1 MKINE
6 GVLNDLP
13 GELYTIDVDDKI
25 SDYCKYL
32 VATIQA
38 AENQKQMNTVG
49 LVKLCKLKAAEKV
62 NLTVDID
69 IQDRLISGQT

>member
-25 SDYCKYL
+25 SDYCK
-32 VATIQA
+32 
-38 AENQKQMNTVG
+38 
-49 LVKLCKLKAAEKV
+49 
-62 NLTVDID
+62 
-69 IQDRLISGQT
+69 